1 MILGK
6 FKKISCPSFGD
17 FSMER
22 PKLGLFWRFWP
33 FFGLFSLITFQK
45 MPGIGS
51 QSLPEQFRVW
61 GIRFCKFWVQK
72 IIANRSKMAPKILN
86 IEKPLVTFVARN
98 RCSAPNLGFKFTF
111 SETTRVDLLVV
122 CYQN

>member
-1 MILGK
+1 
-6 FKKISCPSFGD
+6 
-17 FSMER
+17 
-22 PKLGLFWRFWP
+22 
-33 FFGLFSLITFQK
+33 

-51 QSLPEQFRVW
+51 QSLPDQFRVW
-61 GIRFCKFWVQK
+61 GIRFYKFWVHE

-98 RCSAPNLGFKFTF
+98 QCYTPKLRFKFTF

-122 CYQN
+122 C